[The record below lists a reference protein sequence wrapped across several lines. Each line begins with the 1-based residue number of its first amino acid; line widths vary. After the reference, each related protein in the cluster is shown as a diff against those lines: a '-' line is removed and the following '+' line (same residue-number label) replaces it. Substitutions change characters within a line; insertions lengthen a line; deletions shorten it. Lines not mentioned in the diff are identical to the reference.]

1 MGCLISIFR
10 AGATLVLGVVIFVGF
25 LSYLIMNNFSDKLLN
40 ADFYNDTLAAEDAY
54 NRIYD
59 EVLLDDEL
67 MDTTEKFLGG
77 IEIADHQ
84 DVIDLMREVIPPEY
98 IQSEIESAIGRTI
111 DWVNED
117 TEDLELYVDLNGP
130 LDNVKTVML
139 NYIDDRIDEIE
150 VEDLGFSGCSIDTA
164 SKLVPSF
171 ISKFDKIADGVVPTS
186 VPGLKSID
194 VRCRVVIFELAYNS
208 LLDEPGLNEPA
219 VAALENGKGD
229 LRLPFVNG
237 DTIEMFKVSA
247 RLLAVPLMDEAILQV
262 RDNLTETGQFDLI
275 KQIAEWNTDTS
286 EALIRGD
293 LDEGRKLVSRL
304 NIFVGFGSMIMV
316 IGGAVVMGLF
326 YFPNLAGMLRWPGI
340 ALSITGGFFLV
351 AGKIAQS
358 KIPDALADV
367 IETGANK
374 ASDVP
379 LAVTDLVTDVM
390 VSFGSQL
397 TDGFVTP
404 SIMML
409 TIGITLFGSSFLSFI
424 PKRFI
429 PMVK

>member
-10 AGATLVLGVVIFVGF
+10 AGATLVLGVAIFVGF
-25 LSYLIMNNFSDKLLN
+25 LSYLIMNNFSDKLLA
-40 ADFYNDTLAAEDAY
+40 ADFYKNTLAAEDAY

-139 NYIDDRIDEIE
+139 NYIDDRIDEIV

-164 SKLVPSF
+164 SKLVPNF

-208 LLDEPGLNEPA
+208 LVDEVGLSGPA
-219 VAALENGKGD
+219 AAALENGRGD
-229 LRLPFVNG
+229 LRIPFVNR
-237 DTIEMFKVSA
+237 DTIEVFKVSA
-247 RLLAVPLMDEAILQV
+247 RLLAEPLMDEAILQV
-262 RDNLTETGQFDLI
+262 RDDLTETGQFDLI
-275 KQIAEWNTDTS
+275 RQIAVWNTDTS
-286 EALIRGD
+286 ENQIRTD

-316 IGGAVVMGLF
+316 IGGAVVMGLL